1 MVLLPYEHFSCT
13 FSPNHPV
20 RKKISSGGKLGPD
33 IKLQM
38 LKEVTFMAKLLR
50 LRPRQLETG
59 QECAN
64 SAQRNHVTV
73 IL

>member
-1 MVLLPYEHFSCT
+1 MVVLPYEHFSCT
-13 FSPNHPV
+13 FSPNHFPV
-20 RKKISSGGKLGPD
+20 KKKKISSGGKIGPN

-64 SAQRNHVTV
+64 RETM
-73 IL
+73 